1 MGAESRLSG
10 CVIHNSVIASGVM
23 LKYLDVDTLTKIARE
38 SQDLAQFA
46 SKLGLSKDAARG
58 RARRSGLRLSELF
71 AKTEARNTQPALTT
85 QPRTIVVGNCT
96 PRAGKEVYRVIVTP
110 DAQVPYHDDVSMKLV
125 EKYVATQRFDE
136 WVDLGDFMDL
146 DQISSFNKG
155 KLRLLEGRNISD
167 DYRIANEILDRR
179 LAALKKHNPRA
190 IYTQLEGNHDYRI
203 ERLIDEQPQL
213 KGLIEVPVGLRF
225 EERGI
230 FFVRCYSEGQT
241 YRLGEAFFHHGLY
254 VGGNHAKKMVEAFG
268 VNIFYGHVHDV
279 SQHSKT
285 SWGRDATVVGQSLG
299 CLCVP
304 DLQYMK
310 GNPHNWAQAFA
321 TFSFF
326 EDGTFTY
333 HVTRIVKHKFVSP
346 EGVVFRG

>member
-1 MGAESRLSG
+1 
-10 CVIHNSVIASGVM
+10 M
-23 LKYLDVDTLTKIARE
+23 LKYLDKDTLAQMASECR
-38 SQDLAQFA
+38 DLAGFA
-46 SKLGLSKDAARG
+46 TALGISKDAARG
-58 RARRSGLRLSELF
+58 RARRAGLKLSDLF
-71 AKTEARNTQPALTT
+71 AFERLRNTPPPTTT
-85 QPRTIVVGNCT
+85 QPRMIVVGNCK
-96 PRAGKEVYRVIVTP
+96 PRPGKEVYRVIVTP

-125 EKYVATQRFDE
+125 EKYVSHHYFDE
-136 WVDLGDFMDL
+136 WVDLGDFLDL

-155 KLRLLEGRNISD
+155 KLRLLEGRNIAD
-167 DYRIANEILDRR
+167 DYAIGNKILDRR
-179 LAALKKHNPRA
+179 IAALKKHNPRA
-190 IYTQLEGNHDYRI
+190 VYTALEGNHDYRI

-213 KGLIEVPVGLRF
+213 KGLVEVPVGLKF

-230 FFVRCYSEGQT
+230 EFVRCYSEGQT

-254 VGGNHAKKMVEAFG
+254 VGGNHAKKMVESFG

-299 CLCVP
+299 CLCIP

-326 EDGTFTY
+326 PDGTFTY
-333 HVTRIVKHKFVSP
+333 HVTRVVNHRFVSP
-346 EGVVFRG
+346 EGGVYCG